1 MSSSLLNSAADGSV
15 GAAMTA
21 IGYLIIRRT
30 RPGRDELAE
39 AWRQQVADVRVELA
53 SERDA
58 GDRQQAERVADLL
71 AQLKYA
77 QTELGKCQTETKRL
91 QRLLGRAQ
99 RGIVDD

>member
-1 MSSSLLNSAADGSV
+1 MSSLINSAADGILGSV
-15 GAAMTA
+15 LTG

-39 AWRQQVADVRVELA
+39 AWRQQVTDLRDGL
-53 SERDA
+53 SLEREA
-58 GDRQQAERVADLL
+58 GDRQQAQRVADLL
-71 AQLKYA
+71 GQLKYA
-77 QTELGKCQTETKRL
+77 QTQLAGCQTENKRL